1 MRSFSPLTAL
11 RALWQMRVRGRPFVL
26 SHALSARCNLRCSF
40 CDYWRHPGR
49 EMSAQEVFAMLDEAQ
64 RFGIAVYNAWTVEP
78 LLREDLP
85 QVLHHAKDLGMTTSM
100 ITNGL
105 LLKKRAGGLSDLDM
119 LSVSVDGIKSYP
131 GLRGVALE
139 GILEGIRAAQQA
151 GHEILMNCVISAAN
165 FRELEDLV
173 RLAES
178 MGCWISFEPINLLS
192 AGEGGQRDGEC
203 SSLAIKDGDYPA
215 YERTIERLIELKRS
229 GSPIINSETYLGMV
243 GRREPNFRC
252 HAADIILHVAAD
264 GSIEGCRMHREQLGS
279 VSQGIER
286 VWEQSRQRRREMME
300 ECQGCLFFGYVENS
314 LLYDFM
320 PEVMRHY
327 EWM

>member
-11 RALWQMRVRGRPFVL
+11 QALWQMRVKGRPFVL
-26 SHALSARCNLRCSF
+26 SHAVSARCNLRCRF
-40 CDYWRHPGR
+40 CEYWKQPGK
-49 EMSAQEVFAMLDEAQ
+49 EMSTPQVFAMLDEAHG
-64 RFGIAVYNAWTVEP
+64 FGIAVYNAWTVEP

-85 QVLHHAKDLGMTTSM
+85 AILHHARDLGMTTSL

-105 LLKKRAGGLSDLDM
+105 LLQKRAGELSDLDM

-139 GILEGIRAAQQA
+139 GILKGIRAAQQA
-151 GHEILMNCVISAAN
+151 GHEVLMNCVISAAN

-173 RLAES
+173 ALAES
-178 MGCWISFEPINLLS
+178 MGCWVSFEPINLKES
-192 AGEGGQRDGEC
+192 PDCG
-203 SSLAIKDGDYPA
+203 SLAIRQADYSA
-215 YERTIERLIELKRS
+215 YERAIERLIELKRG
-229 GSPIINSETYLGMV
+229 GSPIINSETYLRMV
-243 GRREPNFRC
+243 KGREPCFRC
-252 HAADIILHVAAD
+252 HAADIILHVACE
-264 GSIEGCRMHREQLGS
+264 GSIEGCRVHKQPLGN

-300 ECQGCLFFGYVENS
+300 ECEGCLFFGYVENS
-314 LLYDFM
+314 LLYDFV